1 MSALSLRVLRTT
13 FGGVMPLASSGY
25 PLLDAFWT
33 MLLFFLW
40 ILWFFLLFWII
51 FDIFRS
57 DDLSGWGKAGWLI
70 FVLILPFLG
79 VFVYSIARGK
89 KMTEHQVRDRQQKDD
104 AMRAYVREAAGSS
117 GGSNADELAK
127 LAQLRDQGVLT
138 DQEFAA
144 QKAKLLA

>member
-1 MSALSLRVLRTT
+1 
-13 FGGVMPLASSGY
+13 MPLASSGY

-51 FDIFRS
+51 VDIFRS
-57 DDLSGWGKAGWLI
+57 DDLSGWAKAGWLI

-79 VFVYSIARGK
+79 VFVYSIVRGR
-89 KMTEHQVRDRQQKDD
+89 KMTEHQVRATQQKDQ
-104 AMRAYVREAAGSS
+104 AMRQYMRDTAGTGG
-117 GGSNADELAK
+117 GGSADELAK

-138 DQEFAA
+138 DQEFTA

>member
-1 MSALSLRVLRTT
+1 
-13 FGGVMPLASSGY
+13 MPLASSGY

-40 ILWFFLLFWII
+40 VMWFFLLFWILV
-51 FDIFRS
+51 DIFRS

-89 KMTEHQVRDRQQKDD
+89 QMTEHRVRAAQQNDQ
-104 AMRAYVREAAGSS
+104 AMRQYIRQTTGSAGGSS
-117 GGSNADELAK
+117 ADELAK

-144 QKAKLLA
+144 QKARVLA

>member
-1 MSALSLRVLRTT
+1 MS
-13 FGGVMPLASSGY
+13 LASSGY

-33 MLLFFLW
+33 MLIFFLW

-57 DDLSGWGKAGWLI
+57 EDLSGWGKAGWLI
-70 FVLILPFLG
+70 FVIILPFLG

-89 KMTEHQVRDRQQKDD
+89 EMGEHQVRAAQQQDQARRQ
-104 AMRAYVREAAGSS
+104 YIRETTAGS
-117 GGSNADELAK
+117 GGSSAEELVK

-144 QKAKLLA
+144 QKAKLLS